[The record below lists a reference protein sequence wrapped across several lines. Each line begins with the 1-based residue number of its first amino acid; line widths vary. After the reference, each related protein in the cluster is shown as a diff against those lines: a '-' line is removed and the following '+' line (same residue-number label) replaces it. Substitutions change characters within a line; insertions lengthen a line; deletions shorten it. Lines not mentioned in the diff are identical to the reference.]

1 MSTVVEFPK
10 RAKGTIEDPIICH
23 CLGVTA
29 STIRSAIDD
38 SGARTSEEISSLT
51 TAGTGCGSCRCRLER
66 LLAGLP
72 AQCGPCA
79 LCPGCGMVSA
89 VCDCHSA

>member
-1 MSTVVEFPK
+1 MATVVEFPQ

-38 SGARTSEEISSLT
+38 SGARTSQEISCLT
-51 TAGTGCGSCRCRLER
+51 TAGTGCGSCHCRLER

-72 AQCGPCA
+72 A
-79 LCPGCGMVSA
+79 A
-89 VCDCHSA
+89 VWTVRTLPWLWQGVCYLRLP